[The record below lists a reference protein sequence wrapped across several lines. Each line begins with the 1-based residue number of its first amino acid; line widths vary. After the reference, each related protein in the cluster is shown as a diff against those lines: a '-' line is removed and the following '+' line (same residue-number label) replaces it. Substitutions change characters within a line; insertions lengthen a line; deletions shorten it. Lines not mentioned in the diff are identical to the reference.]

1 MKNKVNI
8 GLIGLAGSGKDTVA
22 DMLKDIGYTKVS
34 FATELKKMC
43 LALGW
48 DGEKDVKGRKLL
60 QDVGMALRI
69 YDDNTWVHK
78 THKSLESNYAN
89 VFSDVRF
96 DNEAKYIKYKLQG
109 IIVRIV
115 RPSLEMTEAHTHVSE
130 YGQKEIPVDYTI
142 INDQDLTSLKIQILN
157 IVSNYACHISKYNN
171 Y

>member
-34 FATELKKMC
+34 FATELKKVC
-43 LALGW
+43 LGLGW
-48 DGEKDVKGRKLL
+48 NGEKDSSGRKLL
-60 QDVGMALRI
+60 QDVGMALRN
-69 YDDNTWVHK
+69 YDDNTWVNA
-78 THKSLESNYAN
+78 THKKLEREYAN

-96 DNEAKYIKYKLQG
+96 DNEAKYIKNKLHG

-115 RPSLEMTEAHTHVSE
+115 RPSLEMTETHLHISE
-130 YGQKEIPVDYTI
+130 YGQKEIPVDHTI

>member
-34 FATELKKMC
+34 FAAVLKEMC
-43 LALGW
+43 MGLGW
-48 DGEKDVKGRKLL
+48 NGDKDVKGRKLL
-60 QDVGMALRI
+60 QDVGMALRV
-69 YDDNTWVHK
+69 YDDNTWVHA
-78 THKSLESNYAN
+78 THKKLEHKYAN

-96 DNEAKYIKYKLQG
+96 NNEANYIKDELQG

-115 RPSLEMTEAHTHVSE
+115 RPSLEMTEAHNHVSE

-142 INDQDLTSLKIQILN
+142 VNDKDLTNLKINILK
-157 IVSNYACHISKYNN
+157 IVSNYAG
-171 Y
+171 